1 MKLGKTTQVQER
13 VISNDMFV
21 GMSTF
26 NVLAINPTKEELAE
40 LLGTTPDRIKDPVYI
55 NDKAQVI
62 NAKGEEIEGTEVT
75 FRVYIK
81 AVQSPIKDKPFITS
95 LKFRV
100 KQGIFIGTNTGK
112 HQVIDAYGQSTWVTP
127 EQFSNKEVPSYSNI
141 NPKYRHAYR
150 GEVEFIN
157 FIKSWL
163 GIEDPV
169 NKKWDNNEK
178 KFTEITWKTGED
190 LDACEVNISIED
202 WKKIFKGDFSAI
214 KSLVKGHE
222 SFSFKAIC
230 GVNTSEDGKE
240 YQVVDNKVFRND
252 ATANTSSVKKEIE
265 RLLSNNNDRYW
276 VIAKIKGILT
286 KIIPNNLTKVTPVAE
301 PTHVESGF
309 EDFSA
314 VNDTNDKAGVDD
326 LPFGNESENDEYVIQ
341 DHSDLTP
348 NNDEPPF

>member
-1 MKLGKTTQVQER
+1 MKLGKTTSVQER

-55 NDKAQVI
+55 NDKAQVM

-75 FRVYIK
+75 FKVYIK

-95 LKFRV
+95 LKFKV
-100 KQGIFIGTNTGK
+100 KQGVFIGSNTGK

-127 EQFSNKEVPSYSNI
+127 EQFNNKEVPSYSNI
-141 NPKYRHAYR
+141 NSKYRHAYR

-163 GIEDPV
+163 GIEDPL

-190 LDACEVNISIED
+190 LEACEVNIPIED
-202 WKKIFKGDFSAI
+202 WKKIFKGDFSVI

-230 GVNTSEDGKE
+230 GVNTSQDGKE
-240 YQVVDNKVFRND
+240 YQIVDNNVFRND

-265 RLLSNNNDRYW
+265 RLLSDKVSDRYW
-276 VIAKIKGILT
+276 VIANIKGNDT
-286 KIIPNNLTKVTPVAE
+286 KIIPNTLTKVTPVAE
-301 PTHVESGF
+301 PTHIESGF
-309 EDFSA
+309 DDFNA
-314 VNDTNDKAGVDD
+314 ANDTNDKADVDD
-326 LPFGNESENDEYVIQ
+326 LPFGNESENDE
-341 DHSDLTP
+341 
-348 NNDEPPF
+348 PPF